1 MNVENNADHRD
12 FSCTSL
18 YGCRGRRVFILWNK
32 ISQIPATPAPPPAV
46 DVQEEENKIGPLYSL
61 DTMIVNLAGHGGKR
75 YLRVTMSLELSDP
88 DAITSIESR
97 LPQVRDAILMIL
109 PTKTYDEVSTTEGK
123 VALRN
128 QLMTTINS
136 LMTKGQVN
144 NIYFTEFVVQ

>member
-1 MNVENNADHRD
+1 MSKTVLIIVISVVLLFMAAVGGG
-12 FSCTSL
+12 F
-18 YGCRGRRVFILWNK
+18 FILWNK
-32 ISQIPATPAPPPAV
+32 ISQIPATPAPTPEV
-46 DVQEEENKIGPLYSL
+46 NVQEEENKIGPLYSL
-61 DTMIVNLAGHGGKR
+61 DTMIVNLAGQGGKR